1 MKTSNRYIELLNTNG
16 VSLQTLGIR
25 DIGLE
30 RSEALLA
37 IEFLKEDSIPI
48 LGGDV
53 YLRNGAAI
61 EPSYA
66 NWHCDPKP
74 GESKEDYFTR
84 SWLTA
89 EDYIRKYPEPVNGK
103 PLFGI
108 VIGE

>member
-1 MKTSNRYIELLNTNG
+1 MKISNRYVELLNTKG

-25 DIGLE
+25 DTGLE
-30 RSEALLA
+30 RSEALFA
-37 IEFLKEDSIPI
+37 IEFLKEDSIPNFGRRR
-48 LGGDV
+48 LPP
-53 YLRNGAAI
+53 NGADI

-74 GESKEDYFTR
+74 GERKEYYFTR

-89 EDYIRKYPEPVNGK
+89 QDYIKKYPEPVNGK